1 MPMNPRVFREYDIRG
16 VAESD
21 FPDDFVAD
29 LGRATGAYFAEAGAR
44 RVTLG
49 RDCRI
54 SSPRIHAAF
63 KRELLAAGI
72 DVVDVGVVHSPVST
86 SRSFTWASTAA

>member
-29 LGRATGAYFAEAGAR
+29 LGRAVGAYFADAGAR

-54 SSPRIHAAF
+54 SSPRIHGTF
-63 KRELLAAGI
+63 KRQLLAAGI
-72 DVVDVGVVHSPVST
+72 DVVDVGVVHSPGLY
-86 SRSFTWASTAA
+86 F